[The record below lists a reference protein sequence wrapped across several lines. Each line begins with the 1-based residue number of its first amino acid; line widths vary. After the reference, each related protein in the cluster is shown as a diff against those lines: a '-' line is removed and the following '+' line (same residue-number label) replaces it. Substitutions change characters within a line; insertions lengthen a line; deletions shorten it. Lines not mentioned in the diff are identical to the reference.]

1 MSKKKKGSST
11 RTANIPPMRR
21 ITPSTEE
28 FNFVPSPK
36 QVPRI
41 ALSIRETAISL
52 GTSEKT
58 IANWIDSGKLRAAK
72 VVGRVLVPMD
82 AIDELLKDNVC
93 GLKSSVADL
102 VETEKRKSEV
112 LEELARIEIQNEQT

>member
-1 MSKKKKGSST
+1 MDKKSRKNDAAKHRPKRLKTSAST
-11 RTANIPPMRR
+11 RSDYQT
-21 ITPSTEE
+21 SSEH
-28 FNFVPSPK
+28 
-36 QVPRI
+36 VPRI

-112 LEELARIEIQNEQT
+112 LEELARIEIQNGQT